1 MVLASDDSKL
11 MYPNNKPYDFR
22 VHMSTPISFTG
33 NWTVLLFEISIVRGQ
48 AYPTSELLCFQI
60 FVTILF

>member
-1 MVLASDDSKL
+1 MILAYDDSKL

-22 VHMSTPISFTG
+22 LHLSTPISLTG
-33 NWTVLLFEISIVRGQ
+33 NWTVLLFEISIEWGQ

>member
-22 VHMSTPISFTG
+22 VHLSTPISLT
-33 NWTVLLFEISIVRGQ
+33 TVLLFEISIERGQ